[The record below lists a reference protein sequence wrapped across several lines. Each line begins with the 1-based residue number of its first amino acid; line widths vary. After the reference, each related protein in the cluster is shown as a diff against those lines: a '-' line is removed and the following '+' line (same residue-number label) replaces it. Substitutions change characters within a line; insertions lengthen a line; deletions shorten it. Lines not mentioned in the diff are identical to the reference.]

1 MKFILKP
8 WDIRKSRLAAMD
20 MHAAELGA
28 SVQGRKD
35 FTGIEQAFRVERAF
49 EALLLLLQRERKCA
63 HAAVLEPD
71 CKNTKHVNICLS
83 MRSGTTYPSLRHA
96 HRCAG
101 PGLAVP
107 CFHG

>member
-28 SVQGRKD
+28 SVQGRED

-49 EALLLLLQRERKCA
+49 KALLLLQVAFIKHRPHKIA
-63 HAAVLEPD
+63 FFDANAMFAGQ
-71 CKNTKHVNICLS
+71 NTADFNTQL
-83 MRSGTTYPSLRHA
+83 
-96 HRCAG
+96 
-101 PGLAVP
+101 
-107 CFHG
+107 